1 MAFLNAQNTDARYA
15 TFYDVRGNQHNELHL
30 NCKISS
36 LRRNVVL
43 THNTYLSAKDALL
56 EKLKPAD
63 MDGSRRTGCLENT
76 RNDVLT
82 LVIDWASNPTST
94 QKALWLHGP
103 AGSGKSTIST
113 TLADRFR
120 RAKQLGA
127 FLFFDRDVTERSN
140 PAVVARTLAYQ
151 LSSFYP
157 QIGNLIMTAIQ
168 SSPQILIS
176 PIPSQFQELLVEP
189 LSCIESLDTDSKI
202 VLVLDALDECGTKQ
216 DRKALLEVLAEKSA
230 HLPTSFRLV
239 ITSRTDLDI
248 RLAFESQPHIL
259 TLELDLT
266 STASHND
273 ILTYFRYHMNT
284 VQKKKSYLGTDWPG
298 KEKIRAL
305 ARRAS
310 GLFVWASIA
319 CNFIDA
325 HDPQKRLDIVL
336 QGNTVSTAEAALDA
350 LYRIAL
356 EHAGVWDDEDFVT
369 DFRVIIGMMLVL
381 RNPLDST
388 GIDKLLAN
396 PDGRPSIETIESLR
410 CVLSSNATVRFIHPS
425 LADFLTNR
433 SRCGRDV
440 WFFTPAAHERSL
452 AILCLCRLDQAL
464 HRGMSQST
472 HLADKDDNA
481 LPQDVTYAC
490 MFWVDHICMIKD
502 DLPPIQKL
510 LKTFIS
516 QHVLH
521 WFETMSL
528 LKKFSLTIT
537 LLDRLAKWI
546 QSHHFHGRRDLLDV
560 VRYWWRFSAEYET
573 YIQEDP
579 MQVYSEERLREF
591 QVIDVQEPLI
601 SRPPTP
607 SIFDLVSS
615 SPSDVPSQ
623 SCFNSIPPP
632 PTSSRLPDTPEQMSP
647 VSRPASSDFTRLGRR
662 ASRTSLNLSS
672 SRNSSS
678 SPISRLTPPYVHN
691 SLESTSPSSRAE
703 LSNYPNRQRSSSSL
717 SLLSRQTS
725 INSPHVSQP
734 AFSAHT
740 YNVLKSAPIQS
751 NSGGGSRKDHTPS
764 PFRSIRSSR
773 SSSLSQSD
781 STENVHLHR
790 NFNLRSAGYHTPQT
804 GQAVRSLQG
813 PTQMYL
819 ATKFG
824 KLDRVIDSGAGSTVR
839 QEETGRDEEETM
851 RKRLEEALRKRLE
864 EALKRREEQFKRR
877 EEELE
882 KREEAAKKL
891 EESRAEEARRRRA
904 EALRMVE
911 EVWGKEEAAMRKEK
925 EVWRKDA
932 DARRKEEE
940 VRRKEAESSATSS
953 ASRGPPP
960 GGSPTKSTSARSG
973 PPADSAEPSAFNRN
987 VSKLG
992 WARRQ
997 AELLKEQQERFRR
1010 EQERL
1015 ERERQAKASA
1025 GVRVP
1030 TKEEVIQLFSTHEKM
1045 WGIVAGGDNLR
1056 WDSFPW
1062 PVLRWVGGIGELT
1075 EGAIGAYVGSPWY
1088 PEGDGGGGKG
1098 VGMKERIKKHIRRWH
1113 PDRFEMRVL
1122 PRVVERERA
1131 VVKEGADVVV
1141 RSLANLLNAPRRDVL
1156 S

>member
-36 LRRNVVL
+36 LRRSVVL

-120 RAKQLGA
+120 RTKQLGA

-157 QIGNLIMTAIQ
+157 QIGNLIMSAIK
-168 SSPQILIS
+168 SSPPILIS

-189 LSCIESLDTDSKI
+189 LSRMESVDTKSRI
-202 VLVLDALDECGTKQ
+202 VLILDALDECGTKQ

-248 RLAFESQPHIL
+248 RLAFESQPHFL
-259 TLELDLT
+259 TLELDLL
-266 STASHND
+266 STAGHND
-273 ILTYFRYHMNT
+273 ILTYFKYHMNII
-284 VQKKKSYLGTDWPG
+284 QKKKSYLGIDWPG
-298 KEKIRAL
+298 KENIRAL
-305 ARRAS
+305 TSRAS

-325 HDPQKRLDIVL
+325 HDPRKRLDIVL

-356 EHAGVWDDEDFVT
+356 EHAGVWDDEDFVA

-388 GIDKLLAN
+388 SIDKLLAN

-410 CVLSSNATVRFIHPS
+410 CVLSSNATIRFIHPS
-425 LADFLTNR
+425 LVDFLTNR

-452 AILCLCRLDQAL
+452 AILCLRRLDQAL
-464 HRGMSQST
+464 HRGMS
-472 HLADKDDNA
+472 LVDKDDDA

-490 MFWVDHICMIKD
+490 MFWVDHMCMIKD

-521 WFETMSL
+521 WFEAMSL

-537 LLDRLAKWI
+537 LLDRLAEWI
-546 QSHHFHGRRDLLDV
+546 QSHRFHGRRGLLDV

-573 YIQEDP
+573 FIQEDP
-579 MQVYSEERLREF
+579 MQVYSQERLREF

-607 SIFDLVSS
+607 SIFDLVSP

-623 SCFNSIPPP
+623 SCFNSIPSS
-632 PTSSRLPDTPEQMSP
+632 PTSPWLPDTPEQMSP
-647 VSRPASSDFTRLGRR
+647 VTRPADFTRLGRR

-678 SPISRLTPPYVHN
+678 SPISRLTSPYVLN
-691 SLESTSPSSRAE
+691 SFESASPKSHAE
-703 LSNYPNRQRSSSSL
+703 LSNYSNRHRSSSSS

-725 INSPHVSQP
+725 LDPPHVSQP
-734 AFSAHT
+734 VYSAHT
-740 YNVLKSAPIQS
+740 YNVLKSAPLQS
-751 NSGGGSRKDHTPS
+751 NSGGGSRKGHTPS
-764 PFRSIRSSR
+764 PFHSFRSSR
-773 SSSLSQSD
+773 SSSPSQFD
-781 STENVHLHR
+781 STESVDFHR
-790 NFNLRSAGYHTPQT
+790 NFNLRSPGHHTPQT
-804 GQAVRSLQG
+804 GQTVPSLQEA
-813 PTQMYL
+813 TQAHL
-819 ATKFG
+819 ATKYG
-824 KLDRVIDSGAGSTVR
+824 GLDRVINSGAGSTVH
-839 QEETGRDEEETM
+839 QEVAGREAETR
-851 RKRLEEALRKRLE
+851 
-864 EALKRREEQFKRR
+864 LKRMKKAFERF
-877 EEELE
+877 E
-882 KREEAAKKL
+882 K
-891 EESRAEEARRRRA
+891 
-904 EALRMVE
+904 
-911 EVWGKEEAAMRKEK
+911 VWGKEQAAMRKE
-925 EVWRKDA
+925 EARRKA
-932 DARRKEEE
+932 AEMWRKEEE
-940 VRRKEAESSATSS
+940 AMWREAAAAAAMNVRRKEAE
-953 ASRGPPP
+953 
-960 GGSPTKSTSARSG
+960 
-973 PPADSAEPSAFNRN
+973 
-987 VSKLG
+987 
-992 WARRQ
+992 ARRM
-997 AELLKEQQERFRR
+997 
-1010 EQERL
+1010 
-1015 ERERQAKASA
+1015 
-1025 GVRVP
+1025 
-1030 TKEEVIQLFSTHEKM
+1030 EEE
-1045 WGIVAGGDNLR
+1045 
-1056 WDSFPW
+1056 
-1062 PVLRWVGGIGELT
+1062 E
-1075 EGAIGAYVGSPWY
+1075 
-1088 PEGDGGGGKG
+1088 
-1098 VGMKERIKKHIRRWH
+1098 
-1113 PDRFEMRVL
+1113 
-1122 PRVVERERA
+1122 
-1131 VVKEGADVVV
+1131 
-1141 RSLANLLNAPRRDVL
+1141 
-1156 S
+1156 